1 MTTVHEILSNKGH
14 HVYGAAEDTTTLDAA
29 RLMNQHRIGAL
40 VVTRDEKMIGIFTE
54 RDLLNRVVVAQLD
67 PAEVRVQEVMT
78 TPVAC
83 CTPQTTRDECRTVMR
98 TKRLRHL
105 PVIEND
111 RVVGMISIGDL
122 YEATAAAQDA
132 TIQYLHDYLMSG
144 R

>member
-1 MTTVHEILSNKGH
+1 MTTVQDILSHKGH
-14 HVYGAAEDTTTLDAA
+14 HVHSTAADTTALDAA

-40 VVTRDEKMIGIFTE
+40 VVTRGEKMAGIFTE
-54 RDLLNRVVVAQLD
+54 RDLLSRVVVAQRD
-67 PAEVRVQEVMT
+67 PAAVRVHEIMT

-105 PVIEND
+105 PVVEGD
-111 RVVGMISIGDL
+111 RVIGMISIGDL
-122 YEATAAAQDA
+122 YEAAAAAQEA